1 MTDRFRLAAVVAIEI
16 GIKGRV
22 PTSMT
27 KDEVYAEFA
36 HLGIARETL
45 EHPAVFTVDDSAF
58 VHRQLPGAHT
68 KNLFLKDNRGE
79 YWLVV
84 LPSDRRADLK
94 GIAEIARSGKLSF
107 AKPEEMLRLLGVRSE
122 ERRGGEEGLGTCN
135 TR

>member
-27 KDEVYAEFA
+27 EDEIYAEFA

-79 YWLVV
+79 YWLGI
-84 LPSDRRADLK
+84 LPNYRQADPK
-94 GIAEIARSGKLSF
+94 GSAEISHYGKQPV
-107 AKPEEMLRLLGVRSE
+107 AKTED
-122 ERRGGEEGLGTCN
+122 
-135 TR
+135 